1 MNDKKEN
8 LSKKK
13 YVYIYIYLCVCV
25 YTHVYME
32 MLELEN
38 EVRILRTTFIVIF
51 FKIEEKVTESTGS
64 EYLYIFTW

>member
-1 MNDKKEN
+1 MTRKKI
-8 LSKKK
+8 LAKKNM
-13 YVYIYIYLCVCV
+13 YIYIYLCVCV

>member
-1 MNDKKEN
+1 M
-8 LSKKK
+8 
-13 YVYIYIYLCVCV
+13 CVCV

>member
-1 MNDKKEN
+1 M
-8 LSKKK
+8 
-13 YVYIYIYLCVCV
+13 